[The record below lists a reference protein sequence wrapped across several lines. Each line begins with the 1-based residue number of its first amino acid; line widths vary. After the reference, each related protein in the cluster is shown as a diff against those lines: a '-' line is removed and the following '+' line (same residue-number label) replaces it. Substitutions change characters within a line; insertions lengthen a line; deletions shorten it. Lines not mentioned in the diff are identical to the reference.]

1 METKQHPRQQSPP
14 IVASMHDEGLQP
26 HAQSYE
32 FMPQLHH
39 HHQEDYGYNPQFFNA
54 RREDFMSNPM
64 GTVVRISESA
74 YTYIQN
80 EGIMFE
86 SPSDPKV
93 ITISE
98 DMSLAALRKTIFYA
112 NRGYKILINFFYRQ
126 SIYVSNSCVAYD
138 CMELKHNSDV
148 GKMFF
153 IYLELST
160 KGLIKMN
167 ATFGCSPDEILTLL
181 YKPRKPRT
189 TGEIIALIN
198 NESM

>member
-1 METKQHPRQQSPP
+1 MESVSTLVYCDVGIIPS
-14 IVASMHDEGLQP
+14 D
-26 HAQSYE
+26 
-32 FMPQLHH
+32 
-39 HHQEDYGYNPQFFNA
+39 
-54 RREDFMSNPM
+54 
-64 GTVVRISESA
+64 
-74 YTYIQN
+74 

-112 NRGYKILINFFYRQ
+112 NR
-126 SIYVSNSCVAYD
+126 
-138 CMELKHNSDV
+138 
-148 GKMFF
+148 
-153 IYLELST
+153 
-160 KGLIKMN
+160 
-167 ATFGCSPDEILTLL
+167 DEILTLL

>member
-1 METKQHPRQQSPP
+1 MESVSTLVYCDVGIIPS
-14 IVASMHDEGLQP
+14 D
-26 HAQSYE
+26 
-32 FMPQLHH
+32 
-39 HHQEDYGYNPQFFNA
+39 
-54 RREDFMSNPM
+54 
-64 GTVVRISESA
+64 
-74 YTYIQN
+74 

>member
-74 YTYIQN
+74 YTYIQSMP
-80 EGIMFE
+80 IPLFT
-86 SPSDPKV
+86 S
-93 ITISE
+93 
-98 DMSLAALRKTIFYA
+98 FH
-112 NRGYKILINFFYRQ
+112 Q
-126 SIYVSNSCVAYD
+126 SVACSY
-138 CMELKHNSDV
+138 
-148 GKMFF
+148 
-153 IYLELST
+153 ST
-160 KGLIKMN
+160 N
-167 ATFGCSPDEILTLL
+167 DFV
-181 YKPRKPRT
+181 
-189 TGEIIALIN
+189 
-198 NESM
+198 